1 MNQTSLTCGKSLKEI
16 GNLFNIL
23 TLHFMSLQEESS
35 KIQKILQTIGKLIEQ
50 NELSSLV
57 GIGLNLENIFVP
69 NEGNSKLIFLEE
81 TFERFQTW
89 RFEDLDRTVK
99 SSTKLHGNSQ
109 KKKK

>member
-1 MNQTSLTCGKSLKEI
+1 LSQIKGIEETSD
-16 GNLFNIL
+16 
-23 TLHFMSLQEESS
+23 FMSLQKESS
-35 KIQKILQTIGKLIEQ
+35 KIQKILQTIGKLTEQ

-89 RFEDLDRTVK
+89 RVRDLDAIDSEKQELIIKQRCKEFCVK
-99 SSTKLHGNSQ
+99 SEDGHNY
-109 KKKK
+109 